1 MNILQLLLNIRY
13 MNTDNKI
20 SRRDALKRMGAAV
33 ISSTVASSGLLSLTS
48 CGGKTNK
55 RLIFYFTGTGQLPVY
70 RPPAG
75 RSGYGTAQHSA
86 DGKAGKV

>member
-1 MNILQLLLNIRY
+1 

-48 CGGKTNK
+48 CGGKKTSA
-55 RLIFYFTGTGQLPVY
+55 LSFILPE
-70 RPPAG
+70 RATA
-75 RSGYGTAQHSA
+75 GYGTAQHSA

>member
-1 MNILQLLLNIRY
+1 

-48 CGGKTNK
+48 CGGKK
-55 RLIFYFTGTGQLPVY
+55 QAPYLLFYRNGQLPVY